1 MLRTL
6 LFINLILY
14 TSITHPVVG
23 ETNPEKRP
31 SGNLPDSLTYEVF
44 SALIREMSEPDG
56 EFHSN
61 NFTSNESSYL
71 HAIDILHGL
80 KISGGVYIGVGPEQ
94 NLTYIAEIKPDM
106 AFIVD
111 IRRQNMLLHLVYKA
125 LFELSDTRVSFL
137 SRLLSKPLVDE
148 LPFFERM
155 FNTEP
160 TWAHA
165 NTQPSLEEMIKYF
178 DSVTSE
184 RALYEQNLL
193 KVKALVKTYGISSPD
208 DLEVVEFIFHTFFK
222 RQLDVKYDLITPVSE
237 TTRSYPTLRDL
248 LLSVT
253 IEGEMAG
260 FLAEE
265 DSFTYLKEMHN
276 RNLIV
281 PVVGSF
287 SGNNALRSIAQYTKS
302 NHALISAFYT
312 SNVEMY
318 LSLSYPLDVDWENRD
333 GYDYL
338 RFVDNVTLLPIDE
351 SSVFIRAYHND
362 HFHEMMSHPNR
373 INDHVFTTIVQ
384 PISHLLHDE
393 SWRLLRGYDR
403 YIRIVTNGVLE

>member
-1 MLRTL
+1 MFRTL
-6 LFINLILY
+6 LFIYLIFY
-14 TSITHPVVG
+14 TSAPPPISG
-23 ETNPEKRP
+23 ETNPERRI
-31 SGNLPDSLTYEVF
+31 SGNLPDSLTNEDF
-44 SALIREMSEPDG
+44 SVLIREMSEPDG

-71 HAIDILHGL
+71 HVVDVLRGL
-80 KISGGVYIGVGPEQ
+80 QNTGGVYIGVGPEQ

-111 IRRQNMLLHLVYKA
+111 IRRQNMLLHLIYKA
-125 LFELSDTRVSFL
+125 LFELSDTRIRFL
-137 SRLLSKPLVDE
+137 SRLLSKPLFDE
-148 LPFFERM
+148 LSFFERL
-155 FNTEP
+155 FKTEP
-160 TWAHA
+160 AWSYN

-184 RALYEQNLL
+184 RALYEQNLQ
-193 KVKALVKTYGISSPD
+193 KVKALVKTYGISAPD
-208 DLEVVEFIFHTFFK
+208 DLEAVEFIFHAFFK
-222 RQLDVKYDLITPVSE
+222 RQLDVKYDLVTPVSV

-253 IEGEMAG
+253 KEGEMAG

-265 DSFTYLKEMHN
+265 DTFTYLKKMQD

-302 NHALISAFYT
+302 NNALISAFYT

-318 LSLSYPLDVDWENRD
+318 LSLSYPLDVEWEHRD
-333 GYDYL
+333 GYDFL

-362 HFHEMMSHPNR
+362 HFVEMMSHPNR
-373 INDHVFTTIVQ
+373 IDEHVFTTVVQ
-384 PISHLLHDE
+384 PISHLLNDE

-403 YIRIVTNGVLE
+403 YIRIVTKGILE